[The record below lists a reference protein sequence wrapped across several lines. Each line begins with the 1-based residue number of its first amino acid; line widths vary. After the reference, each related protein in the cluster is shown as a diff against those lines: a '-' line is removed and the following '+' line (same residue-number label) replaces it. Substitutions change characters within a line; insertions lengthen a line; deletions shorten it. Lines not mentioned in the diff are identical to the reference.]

1 LHEVVGLYMV
11 VMRGR
16 ERLGKEKRC
25 CMLEEGGLGYVQEVV
40 REGKGSWV
48 FARCGC
54 VSDWAHS

>member
-1 LHEVVGLYMV
+1 MHEVVGLYMV

-40 REGKGSWV
+40 REEKGSCV

-54 VSDWAHS
+54 LNEVAHS